1 MYPRRSEPM
10 AYSVLV
16 RVLVSETER
25 YQSVQVEGGC
35 RSVGGSSDAIER
47 SAR

>member
-10 AYSVLV
+10 TFSVLA

-25 YQSVQVEGGC
+25 YQSVQVEGRC
-35 RSVGGSSDAIER
+35 RSVGRSSDAIER